1 MKEVLYI
8 ILAFLILGCKAQPK
22 EDRVEEVKVVDY
34 REILFGVE
42 DSLLTITPD
51 FKKSSS
57 NIGIQLLDTLKVDSL
72 YQVKFNLDIGN
83 GKLIPAYI
91 ESFKNKKN
99 YQFTCEH
106 CKNKFYLMGSFYY
119 SVHFDRYFD
128 MSKRGKESIDVE
140 IFNMI
145 NSLVPD
151 TIQQHLVLDWSIVDS
166 TVENINNNITFLL
179 ESLEPAYY
187 LFYERIA
194 LKRYNKP
201 LHELEE
207 ELLYDLKSEFP
218 YRVKLCVILP
228 IPPPSSSLKE

>member
-1 MKEVLYI
+1 MKEIWYM
-8 ILAFLILGCKAQPK
+8 ILALLMLGCKAQPK

-72 YQVKFNLDIGN
+72 YQVKFNLDVGN

-106 CKNKFYLMGSFYY
+106 CKSKFYLASDFEY
-119 SVHFDRYFD
+119 VHENTL
-128 MSKRGKESIDVE
+128 STLKESDLGFDLSL
-140 IFNMI
+140 IFFMLNKLEKDP
-145 NSLVPD
+145 NHRYL
-151 TIQQHLVLDWSIVDS
+151 TLDWDIVNS
-166 TVENINNNITFLL
+166 SEENINSNITFLL

-228 IPPPSSSLKE
+228 IPPPPSSLKE